1 MTSGGHFPLLLLAA
15 TKHNALLEQRRD
27 NVIEAMSSLCS
38 VTMLVATLSDDK
50 EYKQYAPLETSS

>member
-1 MTSGGHFPLLLLAA
+1 LLLAA